1 MRDGQSEAESEQP
14 ISALGESALTF
25 SANQRGVK
33 NNEPEQLLSLLLL
46 LGGV

>member
-1 MRDGQSEAESEQP
+1 MRDGQSEAGSEQP

-33 NNEPEQLLSLLLL
+33 NKEQLLSLLLL